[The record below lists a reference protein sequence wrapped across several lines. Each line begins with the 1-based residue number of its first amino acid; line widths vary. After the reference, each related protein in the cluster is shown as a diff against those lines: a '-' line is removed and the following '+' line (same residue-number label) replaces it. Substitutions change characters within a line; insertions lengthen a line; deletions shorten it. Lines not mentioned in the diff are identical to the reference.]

1 MPEDPLFEIQYHEL
15 KERLFS
21 KYRRELPSE
30 FTKVAGG
37 DSGEPQDGEAAQSS
51 FTPAS
56 TVTEADENHDVKSL
70 RRALDKRLFFLVR
83 SKGRTSSLSCPAAS
97 PHRPSSQRLLLTRLC
112 CSAGEGGEGAW
123 HFPERSHEAGETMRQ
138 AAEGALAGVLT
149 EDEGRQVY
157 FIGHSPAGHGRYPG
171 HDVFFHRAELI
182 KGSVALRPGADTHD
196 YAWITREELPEYVDD
211 PNAQMLLSMMLPGP

>member
-1 MPEDPLFEIQYHEL
+1 VVVPEDPLFEIQYHEL

-83 SKGRTSSLSCPAAS
+83 SKGRQYKDLFTVLPCSLSALS
-97 PHRPSSQRLLLTRLC
+97 FLTTIVAH
-112 CSAGEGGEGAW
+112 SI
-123 HFPERSHEAGETMRQ
+123 
-138 AAEGALAGVLT
+138 VLFC
-149 EDEGRQVY
+149 R
-157 FIGHSPAGHGRYPG
+157 
-171 HDVFFHRAELI
+171 
-182 KGSVALRPGADTHD
+182 
-196 YAWITREELPEYVDD
+196 
-211 PNAQMLLSMMLPGP
+211 